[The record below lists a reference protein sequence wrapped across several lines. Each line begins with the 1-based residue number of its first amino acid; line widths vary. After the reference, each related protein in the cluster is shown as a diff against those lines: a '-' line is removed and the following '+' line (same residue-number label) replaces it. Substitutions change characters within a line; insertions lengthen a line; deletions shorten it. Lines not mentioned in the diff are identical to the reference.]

1 MKKFYVQLNQPSGDY
16 CEILGEFDNKCDAT
30 NFATEY
36 QKTTDEVLI
45 SDIVNALNEKYDKQW
60 HYLYELERTDF
71 QQYLKEYMETDILD
85 EVDSSYFEGLTMELE
100 IVEMIANDKTDEF
113 DLGDWTTCA
122 EYLLGPNDMTERER
136 TYLYSLL
143 KKYGFDWLADIPK
156 SNKIRQ

>member
-1 MKKFYVQLNQPSGDY
+1 MKKFYVQLNQPDGDY

-45 SDIVNALNEKYDKQW
+45 SDIVKALNEKYDKQW

-71 QQYLKEYMETDILD
+71 QQYLKEYMETDILT
-85 EVDSSYFEGLTMELE
+85 EVNSSYFDNLTMELE
-100 IVEMIANDKTDEF
+100 IVEMIANDKTGEF

-122 EYLLGPNDMTERER
+122 EYLREPNDMSERN
-136 TYLYSLL
+136 YLYSLL

-156 SNKIRQ
+156 SNKIN